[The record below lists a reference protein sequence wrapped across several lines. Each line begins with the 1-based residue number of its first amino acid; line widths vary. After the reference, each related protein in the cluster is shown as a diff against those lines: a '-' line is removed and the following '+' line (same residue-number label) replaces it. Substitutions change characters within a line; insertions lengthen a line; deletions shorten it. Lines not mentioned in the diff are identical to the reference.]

1 MTRQPVNCLKQ
12 ILSLQARLP
21 TVRDI
26 YYPRG
31 LTLEHAPNPG
41 NPEHLPFRL
50 HKLFNDLPQG
60 VYSVFTVE
68 DLSRVLAVIYAWLSE
83 GVKPNPNYTL
93 TRLLEALQHPEL
105 PSWNDYDTLTH
116 ELETLLARCRK
127 LTTITRPAGNC
138 PYCWQPIQTTTRT
151 PGSPG
156 FLECVGCHHTWP
168 NHASLTDDR
177 LFRVRHYDQPGIT
190 ITWPQLLD
198 IWQPYWSR
206 KTLEKHRR
214 QGLLVQHQG
223 GYDLAQVNASLL
235 ALIS

>member
-12 ILSLQARLP
+12 TLSLQARLP

-68 DLSRVLAVIYAWLSE
+68 DLSRVLAVIYAWLPE

-177 LFRVRHYDQPGIT
+177 LFRVRHYDQPGSPSPGPNYSTFGSPTGLGKPSKNTAAKACSCNTKAAMISLKST
-190 ITWPQLLD
+190 PVCLL
-198 IWQPYWSR
+198 
-206 KTLEKHRR
+206 
-214 QGLLVQHQG
+214 
-223 GYDLAQVNASLL
+223 
-235 ALIS
+235 